1 MIARLVGLMITR
13 LLGLLLVSSSA
24 SAHDFWV
31 QPATYHAEPGI
42 SVPITLQVGH
52 GPARQRS
59 QLPLRRITRI
69 EAVGPDGTGIDLRD
83 ALNLGAATQDGVL
96 TFPTAGTYA
105 VVLETDNRARTLDG
119 AESYSRHSKALVQ
132 VGPAG
137 TAQATQPLGMTLEIV
152 PDVNPYSA
160 AGALPIHV
168 LFEGKP
174 VAGAVVELTNLE
186 NDAAPVAAHLTDEHG
201 RASFA
206 VPPDGQWLLNVVWKK
221 LRADNE
227 EALFESYFSSLSFGR

>member
-1 MIARLVGLMITR
+1 MIARLVGL
-13 LLGLLLVSSSA
+13 LLICGSV

-31 QPATYHAEPGI
+31 QPDTFHAGPGI

-59 QLPLRRITRI
+59 QLPLRRITRFA
-69 EAVGPDGTGIDLRD
+69 AVAPDGAPVDLRD
-83 ALNLGAATQDGVL
+83 SLNLGAALEDGEL
-96 TFPTAGTYA
+96 TFPAPGTYA
-105 VVLETDNRARTLDG
+105 VVLETDNHARTLDG
-119 AESYSRHSKALVQ
+119 DESYSRHSKALVQ
-132 VGPAG
+132 VGTSVSEG
-137 TAQATQPLGMTLEIV
+137 ATQPLGMTLEIV

-174 VAGAVVELTNLE
+174 VTGALVELTNLE
-186 NDAAPVAAHLTDEHG
+186 NDATPIAAHLTDERG

-206 VPPDGQWLLNVVWKK
+206 VPAGGKWLLNVVWKK
-221 LRADNE
+221 LRADGE
-227 EALFESYFSSLSFGR
+227 ETQFESYFSSLSFGR